1 MFGGKVAHANR
12 PPHIESFYLLNAIIM
27 TKRFYLSHLISALWL
42 LFTLFACEKPEEV
55 INKPSKPNQ
64 GQTVTPSNPNQGQT
78 ATPNNP
84 NQTEVLPK
92 VDVVVTTLQKATIGK
107 GYNII
112 LMGIGFPEDYVREGH
127 YDRLMKQSYDYLFS
141 VEPMNSLRPYFN
153 VYAVRS
159 KEQETLLNNYANG
172 FGIEKSKESKIDP
185 NPRALAIA
193 SAVPGFKKEN
203 SMISVIVNTKI
214 YFGLA
219 YMTDPVLAYAYS
231 ALSSRSTHFRGI
243 ILHETVG
250 HGIGKLADEY
260 TFLSSCRSKDDIP
273 EDHKKNWGMNI
284 SLTNDP
290 EKVPWS
296 QFLKDKRYA
305 TEDIGIY
312 EGGGGC
318 FKEGVWRS
326 TQGSIMRAGENK
338 LMRFNAPSRRA
349 IYDHVMQ
356 VATGRTPTYEEFV
369 QFDLAHRK

>member
-1 MFGGKVAHANR
+1 MGSHLFGGKVAHANR

-27 TKRFYLSHLISALWL
+27 TKRFYLSHLLPALWL

-55 INKPSKPNQ
+55 INKPGKPNQ
-64 GQTVTPSNPNQGQT
+64 GQTVTPSNPNQ
-78 ATPNNP
+78 
-84 NQTEVLPK
+84 TENLPK

-107 GYNII
+107 GYNIV

-127 YDRLMKQSYDYLFS
+127 YDRLMKQSYNYLFS
-141 VEPMNSLRPYFN
+141 VEPMSSLRAYFN

-159 KEQETLLNNYANG
+159 KEQETLLNNYAKG
-172 FGIEKSKESKIDP
+172 FGIEGSKKSKIDP

-193 SAVPGFKKEN
+193 SSVPGFKKEN
-203 SMISVIVNTKI
+203 SMISVIVNTKN
-214 YFGLA
+214 FLGLT

-231 ALSSRSTHFRGI
+231 ALSSSSTHFRGI

-260 TFLSSCRSKDDIP
+260 SILSSCGSKDYIA
-273 EDHKKNWGMNI
+273 EEHMKNWGVNI

-290 EKVPWS
+290 EKVPWAG
-296 QFLKDKRYA
+296 FLKDKRYA
-305 TEDIGIY
+305 KEGLGIF

-326 TQGSIMRAGENK
+326 TRGSIMGGEDK
-338 LMRFNAPSRRA
+338 LVRFNAPSRRA
-349 IYDHVMQ
+349 IYDHIIQ
-356 VATGRTPTYEEFV
+356 VTTGRTPTFEEFV

>member
-1 MFGGKVAHANR
+1 MGSHLFGGTVAHANR

-55 INKPSKPNQ
+55 INKPNKPNQ
-64 GQTVTPSNPNQGQT
+64 GQTVTPSNPNQ
-78 ATPNNP
+78 
-84 NQTEVLPK
+84 TEDLPK

-107 GYNII
+107 GYNIV

-141 VEPMNSLRPYFN
+141 VEPMNSLRAYFN

-172 FGIEKSKESKIDP
+172 FGIEKSKESKIYP

-260 TFLSSCRSKDDIP
+260 TFLSSCGSKDDIL
-273 EDHKKNWGMNI
+273 EGHKKNWGVNI

-290 EKVPWS
+290 EKVPWA

-326 TQGSIMRAGENK
+326 TQGSIMRAGEKK

>member
-1 MFGGKVAHANR
+1 MGSHLFGGTVAHANR

-55 INKPSKPNQ
+55 INKPNKPNQ
-64 GQTVTPSNPNQGQT
+64 GQTVTPSNPNQ
-78 ATPNNP
+78 
-84 NQTEVLPK
+84 TEDLPK

-107 GYNII
+107 GYNIV

-141 VEPMNSLRPYFN
+141 VEPMNSLRAYFN

-172 FGIEKSKESKIDP
+172 FGIEKSKESKIYP

-260 TFLSSCRSKDDIP
+260 TFLSSCGSKDDIL
-273 EDHKKNWGMNI
+273 EGHKKNWGVNI

-326 TQGSIMRAGENK
+326 TQGSIMRAGEKK

>member
-1 MFGGKVAHANR
+1 MGSHLFGGKVAHTNR
-12 PPHIESFYLLNAIIM
+12 PSHVESFYLLNAIIM

-55 INKPSKPNQ
+55 INKPDKPNQ
-64 GQTVTPSNPNQGQT
+64 GQTVTPSNPNQ
-78 ATPNNP
+78 
-84 NQTEVLPK
+84 TEDLPK

-107 GYNII
+107 GYNIV

-141 VEPMNSLRPYFN
+141 VEPMNSLRAYFN

-172 FGIEKSKESKIDP
+172 FGIEKSKESKIYP

-260 TFLSSCRSKDDIP
+260 TFLSSCGSKDDIL
-273 EDHKKNWGMNI
+273 EGHKKNWGVNI

-326 TQGSIMRAGENK
+326 TQGSIMRAGEKK

>member
-1 MFGGKVAHANR
+1 MAHANR

-55 INKPSKPNQ
+55 INKPNKPNQ
-64 GQTVTPSNPNQGQT
+64 GQTVTPSNPNQ
-78 ATPNNP
+78 
-84 NQTEVLPK
+84 TEDLPK

-107 GYNII
+107 GYNIV

-141 VEPMNSLRPYFN
+141 VEPMNSLRAYFN

-172 FGIEKSKESKIDP
+172 FGIEKSKESKIYP

-260 TFLSSCRSKDDIP
+260 TFLSSCGSKDDIL
-273 EDHKKNWGMNI
+273 EGHKKNWGVNI

-326 TQGSIMRAGENK
+326 TQGSIMRAGEKK